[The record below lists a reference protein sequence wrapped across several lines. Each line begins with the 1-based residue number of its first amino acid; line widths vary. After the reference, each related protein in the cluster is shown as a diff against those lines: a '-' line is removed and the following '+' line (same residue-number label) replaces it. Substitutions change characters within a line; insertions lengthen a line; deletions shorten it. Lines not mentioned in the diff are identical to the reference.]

1 MSYEEVTK
9 RMIRVLKDAKIQYMI
24 TGGLA
29 ANYYGCPRATYDL
42 DLVVELDEAGAK
54 RLIKLASRARFRLH
68 EEEVVLVLTKVGNRF
83 VMESWEK
90 YRIDFWLVKT
100 AFDREIFDR
109 RQRVRVFDM
118 LAWISTPED
127 LVLQKLRSAR
137 PRDLEDIQA
146 ILVRHSGKLD
156 EGYLK
161 QKAAELGLTRILE
174 EQIKQARDR

>member
-1 MSYEEVTK
+1 MSYEEVTR
-9 RMIRVLKDAKIQYMI
+9 RMVRVLKDAKIPYMI
-24 TGGLA
+24 VGGLA

-54 RLIKLASRARFRLH
+54 RLVKLASRARFRLH
-68 EEEVVLVLTKVGNRF
+68 EKEVLALTKVGNRF

-100 AFDREIFDR
+100 TFDREVFGR
-109 RQRVRVFDM
+109 RQRAKIFGM
-118 LAWISTPED
+118 LVWISTPED
-127 LVLQKLRSAR
+127 LILQKLRSAR

-156 EGYLK
+156 ESYLK
-161 QKAAELGLTRILE
+161 QKAAELDLTRILE
-174 EQIKQARDR
+174 EQVRQARGG

>member
-9 RMIRVLKDAKIQYMI
+9 RMVKVLKDAKIPYMI

-42 DLVVELDEAGAK
+42 DLVVELDETSAK
-54 RLIKLASRARFRLH
+54 RLIELASRARFRLH
-68 EEEVVLVLTKVGNRF
+68 EKEIFMLTKVGNRF

-100 AFDREIFDR
+100 VFDREIFER
-109 RQRVRVFDM
+109 RRRTMIFGMFV
-118 LAWISTPED
+118 WICTPED
-127 LVLQKLRSAR
+127 LILQKLRSAR
-137 PRDLEDIQA
+137 LRDLEDIQA

-156 EGYLK
+156 ESYLK
-161 QKAAELGLTRILE
+161 QKAAELDLTHVLE
-174 EQIKQARDR
+174 EQIRQAQGG

>member
-9 RMIRVLKDAKIQYMI
+9 RMIKVLRSAKIPYMI

-42 DLVVELDEAGAK
+42 DLVVELDESSAK
-54 RLIKLASRARFRLH
+54 RLIELARRARFRLH
-68 EEEVVLVLTKVGNRF
+68 GGEVLMLTKVGNRF

-100 AFDREIFDR
+100 TFDREIFER
-109 RQRVRVFDM
+109 RRRARVFNVPV
-118 LAWISTPED
+118 WISTPED
-127 LVLQKLRSAR
+127 LILQKMRSAR
-137 PRDLEDIQA
+137 PRDLEDVQA

-161 QKAAELGLTRILE
+161 RKSAELDLTRILKD
-174 EQIKQARDR
+174 QIRQVGGG